1 MQVSVM
7 GINPATTGIK
17 DFTSPLPSVTLLPTF
32 VLAESPLIAC
42 SLFYTESLLRSQKA
56 VWTAEELAVHQKPQ
70 REQGKP

>member
-1 MQVSVM
+1 M

-17 DFTSPLPSVTLLPTF
+17 NFTSPLPSVTLLPTF
-32 VLAESPLIAC
+32 VLAESAPITR

-70 REQGKP
+70 REQDKL